1 MAMVL
6 PLLSRA
12 RFTILTAVSLTGLG
26 ACASTT
32 APLPPPVELLLVV
45 NSGEQ
50 SLSILPLPDL
60 PTQNKVDLGAPTT
73 ALASVSAN
81 RQFAVIATGGP
92 ALVLV
97 DGALQRLTRLATF
110 PGDAVLTD
118 ALFLSDSIA
127 VAADPGRS
135 VLVRFNVFTGDTTSI
150 PLPGRPNALTISR
163 SRLFVLNGNGEP
175 CQDNARLCPLGPSWI
190 TVLDPLT
197 LASSGSGDSIPLLGD
212 GGGRFIAGGSDGFV
226 YVVSQGE
233 GPEAEGRLAI
243 VDPVRRTEVGSFGG
257 LGSLPGRFAI
267 DGSDRLLISSEVDG
281 LMEFNT
287 RSRSVTRGPTSSIPV
302 DRNAGVAVDIRR
314 RILAIESGPCLGGT
328 PGRVRL
334 FRPDLTEIR
343 FVLLGQ
349 CSGSATV
356 AFIPPPPADE

>member
-1 MAMVL
+1 MAMVF
-6 PLLSRA
+6 PLRA
-12 RFTILTAVSLTGLG
+12 HARRTILTGWSLVGLG
-26 ACASTT
+26 ACAATT

-60 PTQNKVDLGAPTT
+60 PTQIKVDLGALTT

-97 DGALQRLTRLATF
+97 DGALRRLTRMAAF
-110 PGDAVLTD
+110 PDDAVLTD

-135 VLVRFNVFTGDTTSI
+135 VLVRFNVFTGDTTS
-150 PLPGRPNALTISR
+150 LPMAGRPNALALSR

-175 CQDNARLCPLGPSWI
+175 CQGNSRLCPMGQSWI

-197 LASSGSGDSIPLLGD
+197 LASPGDSIPLPGE
-212 GGGRFIAGGSDGFV
+212 GGGRFIAGGGDGFV
-226 YVVSQGE
+226 YVISQGI
-233 GPEAEGRLAI
+233 GPEDEGRLAI
-243 VDPVRRTEVGSFGG
+243 VDPVRRTEVGNFGG
-257 LGSLPGRFAI
+257 LGGLPGRFAI

-287 RSRSVTRGPTSSIPV
+287 RNRSVTRGPASSIPV

-349 CSGSATV
+349 CAGSATV

>member
-6 PLLSRA
+6 PSMSQVRQ
-12 RFTILTAVSLTGLG
+12 TILTGIVLAGVSG
-26 ACASTT
+26 CASTT

-50 SLSILPLPDL
+50 SLSILTLPDL
-60 PTQNKVDLGAPTT
+60 PTQGKIDLGAPTT
-73 ALASVSAN
+73 PLATVSAN
-81 RQFAVIATGGP
+81 RQFALVATGAAG
-92 ALVLV
+92 LVLV
-97 DGALQRLTRLATF
+97 DVALRSRTRLATF
-110 PGDAVLTD
+110 PDGAVLTD
-118 ALFLSDSIA
+118 ALFLNDSIA
-127 VAADPGRS
+127 VATDPGRS
-135 VLVRFNVFTGDTTSI
+135 VLVRFNIVTGDTASLL
-150 PLPGRPNALTISR
+150 LPGRPNALAMSR
-163 SRLFVLNGNGEP
+163 SRLFVLHGNGEP
-175 CQDNARLCPLGPSWI
+175 CPERTRLCPQGPSWI
-190 TVLDPLT
+190 TVLDPVT
-197 LASSGSGDSIPLLGD
+197 LMTSGPGDSIPLLGE

-226 YVVSQGE
+226 YVVSQGV

-257 LGSLPGRFAI
+257 LGALPGRFAI

-287 RSRSVTRGPTSSIPV
+287 RNRSVTRGPAASIPV

-314 RILAIESGPCLGGT
+314 RILAIESGPCLGST

-356 AFIPPPPADE
+356 AFIPPPPADQ